1 MRGRAAGALTALLLL
16 TTLARADESSGYGR
30 GAQAAGTTPP
40 NACSDFKARTTAVNT
55 ECCNDKTEDCSSGR
69 PTSCDAACARVL
81 LPYFADCQS
90 SLGMYARDFAG
101 VVALCHAAEAAGPGP
116 PSTTKPLPG
125 DSAFPGS
132 RIITAEWSTA
142 LTGFIGEGAPTRW
155 EQCYSTFT
163 MDARTP
169 ATFHEQCDAH
179 STTLVVAHNTGGS
192 FNDGR
197 RTITNTGHRTFGG
210 YVRSSSLVCCLLAL
224 YFLLPSLCNTTFK
237 TPMNAA
243 SSARAGRRLAR
254 GPWTRAARTRR
265 TSAVHMMDTATT
277 TASTTPH
284 QLTSC
289 LVSLLA
295 LPRTTQRQASTRHQA
310 ARSMHTSIRA
320 NGPSLGRVAIC
331 GSATMARPGAIAIM
345 GGGSASRKNYLTPIG
360 NDQWHDRFR
369 CMQMQSPL
377 QHVRS
382 DLTPRA
388 DLTLDLQINFDVK
401 HDCSCGP

>member
-1 MRGRAAGALTALLLL
+1 MMRGRAAGALTALLLL

-30 GAQAAGTTPP
+30 IAARTTPA
-40 NACSDFKARTTAVNT
+40 NASTSPCSDFKARTTAVNT

-179 STTLVVAHNTGGS
+179 SATLVVAHNTGGS
-192 FNDGR
+192 FMTEGGR
-197 RTITNTGHRTFGG
+197 SQTLATEPLAAT
-210 YVRSSSLVCCLLAL
+210 YVL
-224 YFLLPSLCNTTFK
+224 
-237 TPMNAA
+237 
-243 SSARAGRRLAR
+243 
-254 GPWTRAARTRR
+254 
-265 TSAVHMMDTATT
+265 
-277 TASTTPH
+277 
-284 QLTSC
+284 
-289 LVSLLA
+289 
-295 LPRTTQRQASTRHQA
+295 
-310 ARSMHTSIRA
+310 
-320 NGPSLGRVAIC
+320 
-331 GSATMARPGAIAIM
+331 RP
-345 GGGSASRKNYLTPIG
+345 
-360 NDQWHDRFR
+360 
-369 CMQMQSPL
+369 
-377 QHVRS
+377 
-382 DLTPRA
+382 
-388 DLTLDLQINFDVK
+388 
-401 HDCSCGP
+401 